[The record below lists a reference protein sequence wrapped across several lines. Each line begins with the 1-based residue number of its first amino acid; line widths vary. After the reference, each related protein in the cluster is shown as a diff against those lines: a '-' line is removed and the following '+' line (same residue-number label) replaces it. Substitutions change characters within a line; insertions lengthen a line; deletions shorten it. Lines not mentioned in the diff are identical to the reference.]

1 MSTPVFHSLSADLE
15 NLAAK
20 SQELVTELKNTKK
33 KVQSNLRTG
42 TMDQHSKEVLQ
53 YKLHEIMDVL
63 QLASLKW

>member
-1 MSTPVFHSLSADLE
+1 MSTPEYQSLSADLE
-15 NLAAK
+15 KLAAK
-20 SQELVTELKNTKK
+20 SQELIAELKNSKI

-63 QLASLKW
+63 QMASLKW